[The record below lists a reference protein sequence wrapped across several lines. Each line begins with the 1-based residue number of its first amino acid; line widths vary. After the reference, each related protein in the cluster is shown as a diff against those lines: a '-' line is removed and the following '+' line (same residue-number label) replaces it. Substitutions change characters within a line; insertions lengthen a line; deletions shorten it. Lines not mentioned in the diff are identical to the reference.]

1 MTWTV
6 KPWALSAF
14 PLRAGTI
21 KTWDHPDIKR
31 QNPELAEM
39 GVFNGL
45 NITYVVLK
53 DYTDLERTFVRA
65 MSRMVPKSF
74 PLTDD
79 IRSLAP
85 IFKDLPFYDRL
96 TPRIELDLA
105 SNIPDVV
112 SFTPGAI
119 SLMGAADASL
129 QLVVLF
135 RLSDATWID

>member
-53 DYTDLERTFVRA
+53 DYTDLESKLLWRAVSFKITMRAPFLCRDVRA
-65 MSRMVPKSF
+65 GHVEDG
-74 PLTDD
+74 TQE
-79 IRSLAP
+79 
-85 IFKDLPFYDRL
+85 LPSYR
-96 TPRIELDLA
+96 R
-105 SNIPDVV
+105 
-112 SFTPGAI
+112 
-119 SLMGAADASL
+119 
-129 QLVVLF
+129 
-135 RLSDATWID
+135 